1 MITHVKLDFMATAA
15 TLIRT
20 HANYVKTCGG
30 VGASVWYMRV
40 VPAWET
46 TGCWKP
52 ATTNGCQHQ
61 TCVMGHGVT
70 QCPQTQGT
78 VEQLTKAVFY
88 ITRLSAPVITDHCC
102 SHTVQNQLGE
112 EWVYNMA
119 VQPTLLWRL
128 VFVLTMSVLTFIFS
142 RQEKKKRINKK
153 RSQKRTLFSF
163 FCHCSFHLF
172 HRLTSWICL

>member
-78 VEQLTKAVFY
+78 VEQLTKAVFLHHQIISPCDY
-88 ITRLSAPVITDHCC
+88 RPLLLTYSTEPVGWRVSIQHGCSANT
-102 SHTVQNQLGE
+102 S
-112 EWVYNMA
+112 
-119 VQPTLLWRL
+119 
-128 VFVLTMSVLTFIFS
+128 
-142 RQEKKKRINKK
+142 
-153 RSQKRTLFSF
+153 
-163 FCHCSFHLF
+163 
-172 HRLTSWICL
+172 LTSCVCVDNVSPHIHIQQTGEKENE